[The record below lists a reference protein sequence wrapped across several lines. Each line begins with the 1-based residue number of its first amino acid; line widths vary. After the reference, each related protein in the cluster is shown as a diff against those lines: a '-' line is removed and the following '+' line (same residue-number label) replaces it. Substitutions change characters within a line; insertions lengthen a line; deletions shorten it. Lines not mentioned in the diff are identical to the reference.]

1 MASTS
6 KVLESN
12 TEDITSI
19 HAGLIEEVHDVP
31 MTVLIR
37 PFPLEV
43 DEDKVHSIM
52 KTLQVR
58 SIVFHYV
65 LIAGNFVNTCM
76 GLHDVLGY
84 SVGLHFWRAVKYH
97 N

>member
-6 KVLESN
+6 KILDSN

-31 MTVLIR
+31 MAVLIR

-43 DEDKVHSIM
+43 DEDKVLSIM

-58 SIVFHYV
+58 SVVFHC
-65 LIAGNFVNTCM
+65 FTCWQFYQNLF
-76 GLHDVLGY
+76 GFACLFSG
-84 SVGLHFWRAVKYH
+84 
-97 N
+97 

>member
-1 MASTS
+1 MVSTS

-19 HAGLIEEVHDVP
+19 HAGLIEEIHDIP

-43 DEDKVHSIM
+43 DEAKVHSIM
-52 KTLQVR
+52 KTLQV
-58 SIVFHYV
+58 S
-65 LIAGNFVNTCM
+65 
-76 GLHDVLGY
+76 
-84 SVGLHFWRAVKYH
+84 SVVCD
-97 N
+97 

>member
-1 MASTS
+1 MIFIPHNKMPYKISLPRRTWFVTVMASTS

-12 TEDITSI
+12 IEDITSI

-58 SIVFHYV
+58 CVVFHYV
-65 LIAGNFVNTCM
+65 LLVGNFE
-76 GLHDVLGY
+76 
-84 SVGLHFWRAVKYH
+84 
-97 N
+97 